1 MANSSYRRKKRGEH
15 YILGLIL
22 VVMVVVVGAMVLRSL
37 SLQKVLRENEAQI
50 SDLQSQIAAE
60 KQRSE
65 EIEERRKYI
74 QTNEYKE
81 EVAKDKLGLV
91 NEDEIIFRIENDGGS
106 AE

>member
-1 MANSSYRRKKRGEH
+1 MANSSYGRKKRGEH
-15 YILGLIL
+15 YLLGLIL